1 MTSSHCI
8 SFCQSL
14 YLSMMLLRPI
24 SADSN
29 PLLVICVSFIF
40 WRPQFIYLPAK
51 NSCSQEFMVIIYAAE
66 NLLEHDSLDT
76 QHRVSLRLSSGGK
89 NLGSWCL
96 YIFSFTKNHPT
107 ILQSGSTNLRSHHQL
122 RFLSLHVLR
131 EVYQSLPACWVQTG
145 VFFLFEF
152 AFPSLLVSLNNF
164 SCGLAIG
171 SFFLCK
177 ACLDLWPIFLLGYLS
192 FSYWRVGVLDSFC
205 WLRWL
210 QTLLQP
216 SGHLILDRD
225 WGSVPGW
232 ISDVCHRCGR
242 GSHKGFGLRQQ
253 CGGQV
258 IREGPL
264 RKLHHKQKAQ

>member
-14 YLSMMLLRPI
+14 YLNMMLLRSI
-24 SADSN
+24 SADLN

-51 NSCSQEFMVIIYAAE
+51 DSCSQEFMIVIHAAE

-96 YIFSFTKNHPT
+96 YIFSFTKSHPT

-122 RFLSLHVLR
+122 QFLSLHVLR

-152 AFPSLLVSLNNF
+152 AFPPLLVSLNNF
-164 SCGLAIG
+164 SCGLAVG

-177 ACLDLWPIFLLGYLS
+177 IFATSLAYLS
-192 FSYWRVGVLDSFC
+192 FGLFIVFLLACRCPGCCADCRHCYSPPVIWSWTGTEDQCRDGLVMSATGVGGEAARVLG
-205 WLRWL
+205 
-210 QTLLQP
+210 
-216 SGHLILDRD
+216 
-225 WGSVPGW
+225 
-232 ISDVCHRCGR
+232 
-242 GSHKGFGLRQQ
+242 
-253 CGGQV
+253 
-258 IREGPL
+258 
-264 RKLHHKQKAQ
+264 